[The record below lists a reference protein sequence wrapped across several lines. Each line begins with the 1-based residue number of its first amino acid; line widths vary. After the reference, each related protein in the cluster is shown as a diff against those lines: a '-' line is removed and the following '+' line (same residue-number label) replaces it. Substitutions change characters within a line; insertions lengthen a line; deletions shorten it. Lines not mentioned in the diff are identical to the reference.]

1 MAVKVAFSP
10 EAEADLLALYDY
22 ISKEAAAAIAAKFT
36 GEIIDFCEGFST
48 FPNRGTRRDD
58 LRPGLRIV
66 GFRRQVTVAF
76 AVDGD
81 VVSIIGVYYGGRDIE
96 EVLRDAQ

>member
-1 MAVKVAFSP
+1 MEIVFSP

-22 ISKEAAAAIAAKFT
+22 IAVKATPALAAGFTDAIV
-36 GEIIDFCEGFST
+36 DFCQGFST

-58 LRPGLRIV
+58 LRPGLRTI
-66 GFRRQVTVAF
+66 GFRHQVTIAF

-81 VVSIIGVYYGGRDIE
+81 RVGIIGVYYGGRNFE
-96 EVLRDAQ
+96 AMLREAPE